1 MVTHSSS
8 PAWQIPRMEE
18 PGGLQPRGS
27 NKVNTTEHTHTHSNC
42 PTKAAVRPYSLLQ
55 SCERDKDSAGEET
68 LQPAAA
74 CPGSAERT
82 RRVKIKGSKTAFYT
96 GGWLTAQDG
105 FPTRQDCSRASQA
118 CLSQSHGCPPE
129 SLHHLVLQ

>member
-55 SCERDKDSAGEET
+55 SCERET
-68 LQPAAA
+68 
-74 CPGSAERT
+74 RT
-82 RRVKIKGSKTAFYT
+82 RLARKH
-96 GGWLTAQDG
+96 
-105 FPTRQDCSRASQA
+105 CSRQRPARA
-118 CLSQSHGCPPE
+118 LLKG
-129 SLHHLVLQ
+129 LAA

>member
-27 NKVNTTEHTHTHSNC
+27 NKVNTTEHTHTQQLSHQSGSE
-42 PTKAAVRPYSLLQ
+42 TLLPPPKLRT
-55 SCERDKDSAGEET
+55 RDKDSAGEET

-118 CLSQSHGCPPE
+118 CLQPVPRLPS
-129 SLHHLVLQ
+129 